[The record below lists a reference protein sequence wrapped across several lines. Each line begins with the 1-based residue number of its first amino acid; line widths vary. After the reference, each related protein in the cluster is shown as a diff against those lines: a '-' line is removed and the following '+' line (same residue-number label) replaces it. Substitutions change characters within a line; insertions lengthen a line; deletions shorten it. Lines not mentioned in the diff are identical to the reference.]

1 MGCCSAKAKP
11 IEQPTSDENLD
22 QQKSTT
28 KIDTLADLNAKI
40 STAEGLVVIDF
51 FAVWCPPCQNIAPCV
66 EAMAKEFSSVLFLK
80 VDADENEEACQKY
93 NIEAMPTFIF
103 IKGGQTVDTMCGAD
117 KDKLRNLINRHK

>member
-1 MGCCSAKAKP
+1 MGACLAK
-11 IEQPTSDENLD
+11 ETPTEEPRSDENLD
-22 QQKSTT
+22 RQKSTT
-28 KIDTLADLNAKI
+28 KIATLADLNAKI

-66 EAMAKEFSSVLFLK
+66 KAMSKEFSSVLFLK

-103 IKGGQTVDTMCGAD
+103 IKGGQTVDTMRGAD

>member
-1 MGCCSAKAKP
+1 MGACLAK
-11 IEQPTSDENLD
+11 ETPTEEPRSDENLD
-22 QQKSTT
+22 RQKSTT
-28 KIDTLADLNAKI
+28 KIATLADLNAKI

-66 EAMAKEFSSVLFLK
+66 EAMSKEFSSVLFLK

-103 IKGGQTVDTMCGAD
+103 IKGGQTVDTMRGAD